1 MSFELKLYISPWR
14 DPFRNLA
21 FEDQLLLKIKPSEK
35 YLLVYQND
43 PCVVMGRFQNPWR
56 EINLEFLE
64 NNQSHLKLVRRQSGG
79 GCVYHDLGNM
89 CFSFIHPSRDHHKD
103 DNNQIIL
110 NALENLGIKAMA
122 SNRSDLIL
130 EDQRKF
136 SGSAFKQKKD
146 RSFHHGTLLI
156 NSDLS
161 LLNEILN
168 SPLRSLEGKGTLSNP
183 SKVVNLAE
191 LNPSLQFQ
199 KLGGF
204 LTSSFEDY
212 YGQKVELGKNDFDN
226 KEYED
231 FLCNEEWIFGETPEF
246 VVKTPDFNLKIK
258 KARLIEIEFPQLSG
272 GVVELLKKKLVGQ
285 IVKKDDLEKAMESA
299 YKVFSHP
306 YLIQLEQNLRTYF
319 Y

>member
-1 MSFELKLYISPWR
+1 MSFKLKLFISPWR

-21 FEDQLLLKIKPSEK
+21 FEDQLLKTIRPSEK

-56 EINLEFLE
+56 EVNLEFLE

-103 DNNQIIL
+103 DNNKIIL
-110 NALENLGIKAMA
+110 NALEDLGIKAKA

-130 EDQRKF
+130 EDERKF

-146 RSFHHGTLLI
+146 RSFHHGTLLM

-161 LLNEILN
+161 LLNDILN
-168 SPLRSLEGKGTLSNP
+168 SPLKSLEGKGTLSNP

-204 LTSSFEDY
+204 LTSSFENF
-212 YGQKVELGKNDFDN
+212 YGKKVELGKNDFNN

-231 FLCNEEWIFGETPEF
+231 SLREEEWIFGETPEF
-246 VVKTPDFNLKIK
+246 QVSTPDFNLKIK
-258 KARLIEIEFPQLSG
+258 KARLVEVEFPQLSG
-272 GVVELLKKKLVGQ
+272 GVVELLKTKLVGQ
-285 IVKKDDLEKAMESA
+285 IVKKDALEKTMESA

-306 YLIQLEQNLRTYF
+306 YLFQLEQNLRTYF